1 MEKVEANS
9 YDVVLMDLQM
19 PEMDGYEATRAI
31 RSLAGNMSRV
41 PIIALS
47 ANVLKSEVDKCMEA
61 GMDGFVPKP
70 FERKDLLEKLTQAL
84 SKNPGR

>member
-1 MEKVEANS
+1 
-9 YDVVLMDLQM
+9 
-19 PEMDGYEATRAI
+19 
-31 RSLAGNMSRV
+31 MSRV

>member
-1 MEKVEANS
+1 
-9 YDVVLMDLQM
+9 
-19 PEMDGYEATRAI
+19 MDGYEATRAI